1 MAYENGVETGRF
13 DLKTAAGA
21 MRLSAKAECEHMDAV
36 EGLAF
41 IDIALVDEQENVFVK
56 ESRRVKVS
64 VTGAG
69 QLEGFGTADPD
80 SEENF
85 FDEER
90 TTFDGR
96 ALAVIR
102 PTEAGEIIVTVS
114 TDGLESKT
122 IRLISE

>member
-1 MAYENGVETGRF
+1 
-13 DLKTAAGA
+13 
-21 MRLSAKAECEHMDAV
+21 MDAV